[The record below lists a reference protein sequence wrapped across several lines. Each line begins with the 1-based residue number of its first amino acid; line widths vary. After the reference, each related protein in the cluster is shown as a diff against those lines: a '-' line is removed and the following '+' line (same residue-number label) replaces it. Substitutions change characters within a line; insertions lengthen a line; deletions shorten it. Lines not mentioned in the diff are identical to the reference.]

1 MSYVVGG
8 CNVVAILSMADVV
21 CLEVVSQA
29 RPFLRLVLNV
39 ETACGGHELGLYGM
53 SCCEILL
60 LLNMANMDCLLCRRV
75 YIVQCS
81 FSGCE

>member
-1 MSYVVGG
+1 MPILK
-8 CNVVAILSMADVV
+8 AIGTERVWL
-21 CLEVVSQA
+21 
-29 RPFLRLVLNV
+29 LRLVLNV

-60 LLNMANMDCLLCRRV
+60 LLNMANMDRLLCRRV